1 MDIHT
6 DVLKKIK
13 PSHEE
18 TERVKRFVQQL
29 LGVSKTVSGLDSVI
43 VGSIGKF
50 TWLAGDH
57 DIDLFIMFDSSV
69 PREELERLGLEYG
82 KRVVEELGG
91 KWKVKYA
98 EHPYT
103 SATIKGYDVDIVP
116 CYRIKYG
123 EKIKSAVDR
132 SPLHL
137 RHVLDYIKP
146 AMLDQ
151 VRLLKQFCKGIGV
164 YGSDAKNQGF
174 SGYICELLVLQYGSF
189 EAAMESA
196 SSWKPPHIINSER
209 HLGVPLHQFKDQ
221 PLVIID
227 PVDPGR
233 NVAAVVSGENFM
245 KFVSAAKRYKQR
257 PSARFFFPD
266 ARKPLSANQ
275 VKSLQNR
282 ETKFIALQMKHPEI
296 IDDILYPQLRRTM
309 SRIVQLLEHD
319 EFHVLRALEFAERQ
333 PTIIFELEVWS
344 LPAVKKMVGPPIF
357 SEKHTSE
364 FLAKYSK
371 SFLYVHE
378 NRWIAEVPRRHKTAV
393 SLINDFLNA
402 APPVLAERGVPKY
415 LAPQLSKKKVAEHH
429 EFWKLVKKDAALSD
443 YIRQK
448 YFVDITRDSKAT
460 PNESNKKQD

>member
-1 MDIHT
+1 MDVKT
-6 DVLKKIK
+6 EVLKKIK

-18 TERVKRFVQQL
+18 SEKVKRFVQQL
-29 LGVSKTVSGLDSVI
+29 LIVSKTVSGLDGVI

-57 DIDLFIMFDSSV
+57 DIDLFLMFDGSV

-82 KRVVEELGG
+82 KRIVQELGG
-91 KWKVKYA
+91 KSSVKYA

-103 SATIKGYDVDIVP
+103 SATIRGYDVDIVP

-146 AMLDQ
+146 AMIDE
-151 VRLLKQFCKGIGV
+151 VRLLKQFCKGIGA

-189 EAAMESA
+189 DAVISAAGV
-196 SSWKPPHIINSER
+196 WKPPHIINTER

-227 PVDPGR
+227 PVDAGR
-233 NVAAVVSGENFM
+233 NVAAVVNGENFM
-245 KFVSAAKRYKQR
+245 KFVTAAKNYSDR
-257 PSARFFFPD
+257 PSAGFFFP
-266 ARKPLSANQ
+266 RPKKPLSALQ
-275 VKSLQNR
+275 FKSLQNR
-282 ETKFIALQMKHPEI
+282 GTKFIAVRFSKPDI

-309 SRIVQLLEHD
+309 SRLVQLLEHH
-319 EFHVLRALEFAERQ
+319 EFHVLRACEFAENQ
-333 PTIIFELEVWS
+333 PTIIIELEVWS
-344 LPAVKKMVGPPIF
+344 LPSVKKMTGPPIF
-357 SEKHTSE
+357 SEKHTEE

-371 SFLYVHE
+371 GSVYVHD
-378 NRWIAEVPRRHKTAV
+378 NRWVAEVQRKHKTAV
-393 SLINDFLNA
+393 SLVNDFLNA
-402 APPVLAERGVPKY
+402 PPPVLAERGVPKY
-415 LAPQLSKKKVAEHH
+415 LAPLLTKKKAMEK
-429 EFWKLVKKDAALSD
+429 EFWKLVKKDKPLSD
-443 YIRQK
+443 YMRQK
-448 YFVDITRDSKAT
+448 YFSGVVSESKAKAGK
-460 PNESNKKQD
+460 N